1 MGSDDKP
8 GEFGRSAFDRSVRR
22 FPQVLAATTYPQQDH
37 GGRPGLSG
45 GPTLHCM
52 KRQRILLILLL
63 AVVLLGLV
71 LDAFAMGAPARA
83 NEGGGWTWPLEPRP
97 EVVDGFDPPDDP
109 YGAGHRGVDL
119 AGRVGQPVLS
129 VADGR
134 VSFVGMIAGRGVVV
148 VDHGAER
155 STYEPVI
162 GEVRVD
168 QRVHAGDPLGRL
180 ELVGSHC
187 WPRAC
192 LHLGRIAGETYRD
205 PLALLGGGGPIR
217 LLPFHAPPAHAPD
230 AVPPRGV
237 PPGPM
242 PPGSGLRGVAPGTLP
257 PGSGPPRVEPLDTPP
272 RAGPSSGGSAT
283 VDDRV
288 TAAIRAALASLVR
301 EFG

>member
-1 MGSDDKP
+1 
-8 GEFGRSAFDRSVRR
+8 
-22 FPQVLAATTYPQQDH
+22 
-37 GGRPGLSG
+37 
-45 GPTLHCM
+45 M
-52 KRQRILLILLL
+52 KRRHRVLLILLL
-63 AVVLLGLV
+63 VVVILGLV
-71 LDAFAMGAPARA
+71 LDAFAIAASARA
-83 NEGGGWTWPLEPRP
+83 DDPDDWAWPLEPQP

-134 VSFVGMIAGRGVVV
+134 VSFVGVIAGRGVVV

-205 PLALLGGGGPIR
+205 PLALLGGSGRIR
-217 LLPFHAPPAHAPD
+217 LLPFHAPGTGSPA
-230 AVPPRGV
+230 
-237 PPGPM
+237 
-242 PPGSGLRGVAPGTLP
+242 
-257 PGSGPPRVEPLDTPP
+257 
-272 RAGPSSGGSAT
+272 
-283 VDDRV
+283 
-288 TAAIRAALASLVR
+288 AAIRAALASLVW
-301 EFG
+301 EFA

>member
-1 MGSDDKP
+1 M
-8 GEFGRSAFDRSVRR
+8 
-22 FPQVLAATTYPQQDH
+22 LH
-37 GGRPGLSG
+37 G
-45 GPTLHCM
+45 M
-52 KRQRILLILLL
+52 KRRHRVLLILLL
-63 AVVLLGLV
+63 VVVVVGLV

-83 NEGGGWTWPLEPRP
+83 DDDGGWTWPLEPHP
-97 EVVDGFDPPDDP
+97 EVVDGFHPPDDP

-134 VSFVGMIAGRGVVV
+134 VAFVGVIAGRGVVV

-168 QRVHAGDPLGRL
+168 QRVYAGDPLGRL

-205 PLALLGGGGPIR
+205 PLELLGGGGPIR
-217 LLPFHAPPAHAPD
+217 LLPLHAPTAEPPD
-230 AVPPRGV
+230 DPP
-237 PPGPM
+237 PSTGP
-242 PPGSGLRGVAPGTLP
+242 RGVAPGGVGGPVDMAPGTGPPADVP
-257 PGSGPPRVEPLDTPP
+257 PGRGPRGVGPLDSAP
-272 RAGPSSGGSAT
+272 RAEPPPAGSAT
-283 VDDRV
+283 VDPV
-288 TAAIRAALASLVR
+288 TAAIRAALASPDASTPDAPTPSGTWVR
-301 EFG
+301 QSRTA